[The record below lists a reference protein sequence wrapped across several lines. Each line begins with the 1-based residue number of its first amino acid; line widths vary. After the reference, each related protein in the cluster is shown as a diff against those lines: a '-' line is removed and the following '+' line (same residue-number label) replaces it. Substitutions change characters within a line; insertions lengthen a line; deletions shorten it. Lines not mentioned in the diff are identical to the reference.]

1 MQWGCLNTR
10 AEIIPTEPDPGN
22 AGEGRAKG
30 MRPTPLVS
38 LITKISKNETF

>member
-22 AGEGRAKG
+22 AGEGRAKWDMSHSIG
-30 MRPTPLVS
+30 
-38 LITKISKNETF
+38 